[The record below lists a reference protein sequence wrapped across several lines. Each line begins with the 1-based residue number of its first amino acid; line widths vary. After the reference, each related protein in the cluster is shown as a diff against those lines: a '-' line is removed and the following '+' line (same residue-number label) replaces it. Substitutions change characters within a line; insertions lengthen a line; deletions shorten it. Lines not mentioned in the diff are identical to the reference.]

1 MKKGANVAVPT
12 SVLRIEV
19 SAAPDVAALLVT
31 GGRVRTDADF
41 VFFNQPAHPSGA
53 VHYEREHMLVADL
66 SRIED
71 GVDAVVIAVAGDEE
85 LGALGAR
92 VLESTTGAEVAAFEC
107 RGEGENALVVGELYR
122 RGGGWR
128 FRAVGQGYTS
138 GLEGLVVAHGVSVDE
153 EVPESAERA
162 GEAGA
167 GPGAGSAPGARN
179 SADPGRGPTPDQQY
193 PVGDL
198 GTPQPFSAPAG
209 SAPTHPNPTLVNPNS
224 RGAGSQP
231 TPVDPNSRGTRPQST
246 QVNPNSRGAGPQST
260 QVNSNSRGAG
270 SQPTQINPNSRG
282 AGPQPTWTD
291 PNSRGH
297 APHPTVVNPRA
308 SAPVAVTEELPTL
321 SLTSVGATSG
331 LLRINLSWSIP
342 AIRGIAGRGAP
353 DRPLDLDLC
362 CLWQLNDGS
371 KGIVHALGEFG
382 SLSGPPFLKLD
393 TDDRTGR
400 PDGENLLIDLDH
412 TRDFRRILV
421 FASVYEGADDFRGV
435 TATATLHPVHGAPIE
450 LSVAGCTDNSRK
462 VALAMLENVAGDLVL
477 RREGRFIPPPT
488 RPPFFLNMAVDE
500 AYNWGL
506 AWVSAPAK
514 E

>member
-19 SAAPDVAALLVT
+19 SAAPDVAALLLA
-31 GGRVRTDADF
+31 GGRVRSDADF

-71 GVDAVVIAVAGDEE
+71 AVDSIVIAVAGDEP
-85 LGALGAR
+85 LGALTAR
-92 VLESTTGAEVAAFEC
+92 VLDSTTGAEVAAFEC
-107 RGEGENALVVGELYR
+107 RADAENALVAGELYR

-138 GLEGLVVAHGVSVDE
+138 GLAGLVVAHGVSVDE
-153 EVPESAERA
+153 DTPKVDSGAEPSGVRQA
-162 GEAGA
+162 AAEQR
-167 GPGAGSAPGARN
+167 PAPA
-179 SADPGRGPTPDQQY
+179 QQY
-193 PVGDL
+193 PVTGD
-198 GTPQPFSAPAG
+198 PASAQPFSVPART
-209 SAPTHPNPTLVNPNS
+209 APTLPNPAPVRGAPHPTLVNPNS
-224 RGAGSQP
+224 R
-231 TPVDPNSRGTRPQST
+231 
-246 QVNPNSRGAGPQST
+246 
-260 QVNSNSRGAG
+260 
-270 SQPTQINPNSRG
+270 
-282 AGPQPTWTD
+282 
-291 PNSRGH
+291 
-297 APHPTVVNPRA
+297 APHPTAVDPRA
-308 SAPVAVTEELPTL
+308 NAPYSPPPDKVTEELPTL

-362 CLWQLNDGS
+362 CLWELNDGS

-382 SLSGPPFLKLD
+382 SLAGPPFLKLD

-412 TRDFRRILV
+412 TPDFRRILV

-450 LSVAGCTDNSRK
+450 LSVGGCTDNSRK

-500 AYNWGL
+500 AYSWGL

>member
-19 SAAPDVAALLVT
+19 SAAPDVAALLLT
-31 GGRVRTDADF
+31 GGRVRSDADF

-53 VHYEREHMLVADL
+53 VHYERAHMLVADL
-66 SRIED
+66 SRIEEA
-71 GVDAVVIAVAGDEE
+71 VDSVVIAVAGDEP
-85 LGALGAR
+85 LGALTAR
-92 VLESTTGAEVAAFEC
+92 VLDSTTGAEVAAFEC

-122 RGGGWR
+122 RGGGWK

-138 GLEGLVVAHGVSVDE
+138 GLAGLVVAHGVSVDE
-153 EVPESAERA
+153 DAPEV
-162 GEAGA
+162 EAGA
-167 GPGAGSAPGARN
+167 GLSGVRQAAVEQRPAPA
-179 SADPGRGPTPDQQY
+179 QQY
-193 PVGDL
+193 PVTGD
-198 GTPQPFSAPAG
+198 PASAQQFSVPARTAPTLPNPAPARG
-209 SAPTHPNPTLVNPNS
+209 APHPTLVNPNS
-224 RGAGSQP
+224 RA
-231 TPVDPNSRGTRPQST
+231 PV
-246 QVNPNSRGAGPQST
+246 GP
-260 QVNSNSRGAG
+260 RA
-270 SQPTQINPNSRG
+270 
-282 AGPQPTWTD
+282 
-291 PNSRGH
+291 H
-297 APHPTVVNPRA
+297 APYSPP
-308 SAPVAVTEELPTL
+308 PVTVTEELPTL

-342 AIRGIAGRGAP
+342 TIRGIAGRGAP

-362 CLWQLNDGS
+362 CLWELNDGS

-435 TATATLHPVHGAPIE
+435 TATATLHPVYGAPIE
-450 LSVAGCTDNSRK
+450 LSVTGCTDNSRK

-500 AYNWGL
+500 AYAWGL

>member
-19 SAAPDVAALLVT
+19 SAAPDVAALLLS
-31 GGRVRTDADF
+31 GGRVRSDADF

-71 GVDAVVIAVAGDEE
+71 AVDAVAIAVAGDGP
-85 LGALGAR
+85 LGAFAAR
-92 VLESTTGAEVAAFEC
+92 VLDSTTGAEVAAFEC

-122 RGGGWR
+122 RGGGWK

-153 EVPESAERA
+153 DAAE

-167 GPGAGSAPGARN
+167 AAAAPGAGAGNGAAGAPGGVDADRSEHSAGGAPGVRNSAGPGQWATPGRQYPVVEPVAPPPFPARN
-179 SADPGRGPTPDQQY
+179 SSTPPNPNQ
-193 PVGDL
+193 G
-198 GTPQPFSAPAG
+198 G
-209 SAPTHPNPTLVNPNS
+209 SAPHPTLVNPRDGRPHPTAVNPRS
-224 RGAGSQP
+224 DGPHPTPANPRAGTPQP
-231 TPVDPNSRGTRPQST
+231 TRA
-246 QVNPNSRGAGPQST
+246 NPNSR
-260 QVNSNSRGAG
+260 AG
-270 SQPTQINPNSRG
+270 S
-282 AGPQPTWTD
+282 
-291 PNSRGH
+291 
-297 APHPTVVNPRA
+297 PHPTTPNRRPY
-308 SAPVAVTEELPTL
+308 STPPVAITEELPTL

-331 LLRINLSWSIP
+331 LLRINLGWSIP

-362 CLWQLNDGS
+362 CLWELNDGS

-382 SLSGPPFLKLD
+382 TLAGPPFLKLD

-412 TRDFRRILV
+412 TRDFRRILI

-488 RPPFFLNMAVDE
+488 HPPYFLNKAVDE
-500 AYNWGL
+500 AYGWGL